1 MAHIQH
7 KHEEKLAKAKRI
19 CDVYALGENDLESI
33 CDSESIT
40 YPTFRNW
47 CYEILE
53 ILELYKVAR
62 EKNNIAQKGKIR
74 AYALN
79 SLAKAVKGYDYT
91 ETTTEA
97 RDVKTGKQD
106 ADGNE
111 IYKPKII
118 KKVSRVITVQPNPT
132 LIMFA
137 LNNSNAIEDANFVN
151 SRQMDITSKGEK
163 IEATEQKNLSI
174 EQLIAAIDGINK

>member
-7 KHEEKLAKAKRI
+7 NHEEKLAKAKRI

-106 ADGNE
+106 AEGNE
-111 IYKPKII
+111 IYKPKIT
-118 KKVSRVITVQPNPT
+118 KKVTKVITVQPNPT